1 MQDPTVSSVFL
12 QVLKKHGI
20 RYVFGIPTIQIG
32 MMQDGFGRDPWFKFF
47 TARHEESIVH
57 MAHGIAKTSDEM
69 AACFGTVGPGVT
81 NMVPGVAAANA
92 DKLPLLAITSNNHLR
107 LLDPLKDYLQTID
120 QLALMAPVS
129 KWGAALRSAERTVEV
144 VERAIYR
151 AKFGCPGPVQIDV
164 PFDLH
169 THTCNVDPWA
179 TRVVEK
185 PRPVPS
191 SRELCELVDAMKRA
205 KRPLLVAGGGV
216 ARSQATQAFR
226 DLVSKTGFAAATSVN
241 GYGVLAPDCPTEVGS
256 KGFFGGHG
264 LVKAFQEADLIVSF
278 GCKFSLW
285 MPVNKP
291 FYPPV
296 PGQRIIQVDI
306 DENQIGAVAPAER
319 GLVGD
324 ARETLQALCDL
335 IGEQEF
341 SHSKSWIKTLLRERN
356 RFYAEV
362 TKIADERF
370 IPDTETLNESAIA
383 RAVTAELPEDAIVTI
398 DGGQCMEW
406 SMTWFRPKDPHH
418 FMYNPGMGHLGS
430 GLPAAIGAKIAHP
443 DKTVVCMAGDG
454 AFGMTIQELETARR
468 YGINVVV
475 VVYNDAA
482 WGMYER
488 PNRTI
493 FHNENFG
500 TRMRRC
506 DYAAIARG
514 FGCDGYSVKSLEELT
529 GAVKSALKSNTVSVI
544 DVATAYTPHPMDE
557 VWRPVNT
564 EGAKLRQVELHLS
577 NDYGQ

>member
-20 RYVFGIPTIQIG
+20 RHVFGIPTIQIG

-57 MAHGIAKTSDEM
+57 MAHGVAKTSGQM
-69 AACFGTVGPGVT
+69 AVCFGTVGPGVT

-92 DKLPLLAITSNNHLR
+92 DKLPLLAITSNNHMR

-144 VERAIYR
+144 LERAIYR

-169 THTCNVDPWA
+169 THTCTADPWA
-179 TRVVEK
+179 TPVVEI

-191 SRELCELVDAMKRA
+191 SRELSAVIDAMRRA
-205 KRPLLVAGGGV
+205 KRPLLLAGGGV
-216 ARSQATQAFR
+216 ARSNATEEFR
-226 DLVSKTGFAAATSVN
+226 ELVRKTGFAAATTVN
-241 GYGVLAPDCPTEVGS
+241 GYGVLPPDCPTEAGS
-256 KGFFGGHG
+256 KGFFGGYG
-264 LVKAFQEADLIVSF
+264 LVKACQEADLVVSF
-278 GCKFSLW
+278 GCRFSLW
-285 MPVNKP
+285 TPINKP
-291 FYPPV
+291 LYPPV

-306 DENQIGAVAPAER
+306 DENQIGVVAPAEM

-324 ARETLQALCDL
+324 ARETLSALCEL

-341 SHSKSWIKTLLRERN
+341 SHSRAWIKALVKERK
-356 RFYAEV
+356 RFYAAVAQTAE
-362 TKIADERF
+362 ERF
-370 IPDTETLNESAIA
+370 IPETQTLNESAIA
-383 RAVTAELPEDAIVTI
+383 RTVTAALPSDAIVTI

-406 SMTWFRPKDPHH
+406 SMTWFRPETPQH

-430 GLPAAIGAKIAHP
+430 GLPAALGAKIVNP

-454 AFGMTIQELETARR
+454 ALGMTIQELETARR
-468 YGINVVV
+468 YGINVIV

-500 TRMRRC
+500 TKMRRC

-514 FGCDGYSVKSLEELT
+514 FGCDGYTVTTLEELSA
-529 GAVKSALKSNTVSVI
+529 AVKAALESDTVSVI

-564 EGAKLRQVELHLS
+564 EGATLRKVELHLS
-577 NDYGQ
+577 NDLPV